1 MIGTMAETLAGD
13 DDDSDD
19 GGGKRKSATERGA
32 EGY

>member
-1 MIGTMAETLAGD
+1 MAETLAGD